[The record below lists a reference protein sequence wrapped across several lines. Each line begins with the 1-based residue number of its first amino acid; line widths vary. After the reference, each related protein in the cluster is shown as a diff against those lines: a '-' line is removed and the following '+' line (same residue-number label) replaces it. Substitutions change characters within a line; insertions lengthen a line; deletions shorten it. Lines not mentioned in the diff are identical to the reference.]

1 MDFSKSSVAEI
12 QNQVSALTGQLS
24 ELEQLSESDPENAE
38 HKALVAEVREFI
50 SSLKDLISEKKKAE
64 AEKEKE
70 AAVASAAPA
79 SGRLEE
85 GKSLGAESNASNPV
99 PVAQT
104 VKKKKKKKAKKED
117 DLAKRAQSW
126 QKFSSKSSKKKSI
139 FASPEE
145 GSSGRVGFHSSSNT
159 MTEFADRKRHDFTE
173 E

>member
-1 MDFSKSSVAEI
+1 
-12 QNQVSALTGQLS
+12 
-24 ELEQLSESDPENAE
+24 LE
-38 HKALVAEVREFI
+38 KR
-50 SSLKDLISEKKKAE
+50 KAE
-64 AEKEKE
+64 AEKEKV
-70 AAVASAAPA
+70 ATVASTATAA
-79 SGRLEE
+79 GVLEE
-85 GKSLGAESNASNPV
+85 GTAVGAETNPSNPA

-104 VKKKKKKKAKKED
+104 VKKKKKKRPKKED

-126 QKFSSKSSKKKSI
+126 QKFSSRSSKKKSI

>member
-1 MDFSKSSVAEI
+1 
-12 QNQVSALTGQLS
+12 VSALTGQLS
-24 ELEQLSESDPENAE
+24 ELEQLRESDPENAE

-50 SSLKDLISEKKKAE
+50 SSLKDLISEKRKAEAE

-70 AAVASAAPA
+70 AAVASAARA
-79 SGRLEE
+79 SGSVEAD
-85 GKSLGAESNASNPV
+85 KAVGAEPNPSNPA

-104 VKKKKKKKAKKED
+104 VKKKKKKKPKKED